1 MVDACAVSSLA
12 PETVGHGEASA
23 DLLNVEAEGWLSG
36 LSTCIVVYLHVYV
49 GLFILISAD
58 CVCDGGSGGSV
69 CCCDSPTVSWGEST
83 ASADSVCDG
92 GSGGSVCCRDSPTV
106 SWGESRLLLTLSA
119 MGFFFFFFF
128 FFFNIFLFFYTFKWI
143 HTIHTIHVT
152 GHNCTKVYI
161 TISIARFERT
171 PTVRSPKR
179 RDQRVHVE
187 F

>member
-1 MVDACAVSSLA
+1 MKARKCFFIYAFKYIWLLA
-12 PETVGHGEASA
+12 GPDQPDYANKPYSIF
-23 DLLNVEAEGWLSG
+23 L
-36 LSTCIVVYLHVYV
+36 
-49 GLFILISAD
+49 
-58 CVCDGGSGGSV
+58 CV
-69 CCCDSPTVSWGEST
+69 TVS
-83 ASADSVCDG
+83 V
-92 GSGGSVCCRDSPTV
+92 
-106 SWGESRLLLTLSA
+106 
-119 MGFFFFFFF
+119 
-128 FFFNIFLFFYTFKWI
+128 NIFFFFYTFKWI

>member
-1 MVDACAVSSLA
+1 MSQSRNGFLEPSAPLTRLFKISKASFAFCKKKLFHVTNEEHQDLMTLPLIGTGSLYLPSSILLKHCCFQSLA
-12 PETVGHGEASA
+12 LRSLEQYQVQ
-23 DLLNVEAEGWLSG
+23 
-36 LSTCIVVYLHVYV
+36 I
-49 GLFILISAD
+49 
-58 CVCDGGSGGSV
+58 
-69 CCCDSPTVSWGEST
+69 
-83 ASADSVCDG
+83 
-92 GSGGSVCCRDSPTV
+92 
-106 SWGESRLLLTLSA
+106 
-119 MGFFFFFFF
+119 FFFFFI
-128 FFFNIFLFFYTFKWI
+128 NIFLFFYTFKWI